1 MVGFDQGEGSVTVR
15 FADRDA
21 YTCDLLV
28 CADGIDSTARQLLL
42 PDVVPRYAGSVA
54 WRGTFP
60 EHDLSVH
67 TFQVLRDAITYQV
80 LEHSHILVY
89 PIPNLDGA
97 VQPGRR
103 LMNFVWYRNVADGGP
118 LAALM
123 LDREGRQRLV
133 SLPPG
138 SVQQRFVEELRAFAA
153 AEMAPPIAEVVR
165 ETVEPFV
172 QVIFDAA
179 VPAMAFGRVCLIGD
193 AAIVLRPHAAA
204 GTAKAARDAW
214 ALAEALTA
222 ADGNVDEALDRWEP
236 GQLALGRQV
245 MARARDIGTDSQV
258 AGSWVPGDPKLAFG
272 LYGPGR

>member
-1 MVGFDQGEGSVTVR
+1 
-15 FADRDA
+15 
-21 YTCDLLV
+21 
-28 CADGIDSTARQLLL
+28 
-42 PDVVPRYAGSVA
+42 
-54 WRGTFP
+54 
-60 EHDLSVH
+60 
-67 TFQVLRDAITYQV
+67 
-80 LEHSHILVY
+80 
-89 PIPNLDGA
+89 
-97 VQPGRR
+97 
-103 LMNFVWYRNVADGGP
+103 
-118 LAALM
+118 
-123 LDREGRQRLV
+123 
-133 SLPPG
+133 
-138 SVQQRFVEELRAFAA
+138 
-153 AEMAPPIAEVVR
+153 VR